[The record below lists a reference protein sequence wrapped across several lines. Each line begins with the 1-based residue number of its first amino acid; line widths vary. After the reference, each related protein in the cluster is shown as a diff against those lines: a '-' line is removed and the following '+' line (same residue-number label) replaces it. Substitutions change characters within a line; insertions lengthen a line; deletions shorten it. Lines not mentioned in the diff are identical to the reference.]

1 VSQSVPEMAATKAA
15 FVAHA
20 TRILYLLHDERSNVP
35 LNTFVMPFTLST
47 FHVLTSAFIFVAPSK
62 VYDMSVTA
70 PVVHLSTPPPVKLAA
85 LSNIEKMVV
94 TLDNDHPPSSAFIAT
109 ALRNVWSILVTELVI
124 HFSKPV
130 PT

>member
-1 VSQSVPEMAATKAA
+1 MVSKAVLTPTT
-15 FVAHA
+15 FRRPHA
-20 TRILYLLHDERSNVP
+20 STTFRLLHALKEVAVSK
-35 LNTFVMPFTLST
+35 MPTMFFTLST
-47 FHVLTSAFIFVAPSK
+47 FHVLTSAFIFVALSK

-70 PVVHLSTPPPVKLAA
+70 PVVHLSAPPPVKLAA

-94 TLDNDHPPSSAFIAT
+94 TLDNDHPPRSAFIAP